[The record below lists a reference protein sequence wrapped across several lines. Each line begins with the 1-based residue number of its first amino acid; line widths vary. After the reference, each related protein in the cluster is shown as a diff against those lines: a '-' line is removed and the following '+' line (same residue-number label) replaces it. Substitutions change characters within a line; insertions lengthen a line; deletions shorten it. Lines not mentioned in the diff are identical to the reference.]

1 MFNNLING
9 NLPATN
15 VSENEIAFNIELS
28 VPGFNKEDIKI
39 EQILDNSGSEI
50 NLQNIRINIQSL
62 GTSECYWLDS
72 GIFDF

>member
-1 MFNNLING
+1 M
-9 NLPATN
+9 
-15 VSENEIAFNIELS
+15 NIKKN
-28 VPGFNKEDIKI
+28 NKEDIKI
-39 EQILDNSGSEI
+39 EQILDNSGNEI

>member
-1 MFNNLING
+1 MAFFSFFG
-9 NLPATN
+9 SREPF
-15 VSENEIAFNIELS
+15 SEFES
-28 VPGFNKEDIKI
+28 DNKEDIKI
-39 EQILDNSGSEI
+39 EQILDNSGNEI